1 MVELKADEDTYLPL
15 QGLDYCS
22 PVAAPCAWQVPA
34 LRVFSGA
41 GIGKEPPLLL
51 FLVAPALHLHPTT
64 DVCRVTF
71 RHRLSGRSSGLTKEG
86 GMGSAPRSAPVG
98 MTELGMDFRVRKTS
112 PFLFFWPGSQQT
124 AYIHQLCQ
132 VIRVVIGYQQG
143 FAQDGLTFSP
153 RNVGM

>member
-1 MVELKADEDTYLPL
+1 LAVVELKADEDTYLPL

-64 DVCRVTF
+64 EFVAL
-71 RHRLSGRSSGLTKEG
+71 H
-86 GMGSAPRSAPVG
+86 
-98 MTELGMDFRVRKTS
+98 
-112 PFLFFWPGSQQT
+112 
-124 AYIHQLCQ
+124 
-132 VIRVVIGYQQG
+132 
-143 FAQDGLTFSP
+143 FSTD
-153 RNVGM
+153 